1 MEFGP
6 EEAIDAAARL
16 IRPSRSIVGGGAPAA
31 PSAPAPLPNPP
42 SSGLVRTLGPGDPP
56 PFDRVIGPRVS
67 RSVVVSLVVLAVI
80 LVTIASTIHR

>member
-6 EEAIDAAARL
+6 KEAIDAAERL
-16 IRPSRSIVGGGAPAA
+16 IRPSRSLVGGGAPAP
-31 PSAPAPLPNPP
+31 PSGPAPLPKPP

-56 PFDRVIGPRVS
+56 PFDRAIGPRVS

-80 LVTIASTIHR
+80 LATIAGTIHQ